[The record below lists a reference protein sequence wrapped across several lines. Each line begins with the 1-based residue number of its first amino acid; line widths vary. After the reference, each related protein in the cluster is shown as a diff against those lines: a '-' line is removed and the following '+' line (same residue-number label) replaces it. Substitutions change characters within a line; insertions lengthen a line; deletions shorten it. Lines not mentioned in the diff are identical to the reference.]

1 MRGPSTG
8 LSNVRERG
16 VEPLHPFGH
25 WHLKP
30 ARLPIPPLAREP
42 HSTCGRTSTQN
53 GQIAMQMTIIAQV
66 TWDYTN
72 TDGITMGLLD
82 NVEKRLDRIVNGSF
96 SKAFKAQIEPVEIAA
111 ALQHEIDMRA
121 KNQDGRV
128 IAPNRF
134 AIGLSEEDYNR
145 MAGYFAG
152 LQVELAKVITDHCV
166 KQRYAAVDQPELW
179 FTLNADLRV
188 GDVSISSESAPRQN
202 LGTPASSALAGET
215 LIPAAVTAPEATPHL
230 RATDGKDFPLNQ
242 SVIKIGRGKEADIQ
256 ITDAGISRIHCSIVL
271 GSQVI
276 IKDNGSTN
284 GTLVDGKKI
293 TEAPLNHGSMIQI
306 GSSTFTY
313 LSR

>member
-1 MRGPSTG
+1 M
-8 LSNVRERG
+8 
-16 VEPLHPFGH
+16 
-25 WHLKP
+25 
-30 ARLPIPPLAREP
+30 
-42 HSTCGRTSTQN
+42 
-53 GQIAMQMTIIAQV
+53 
-66 TWDYTN
+66 
-72 TDGITMGLLD
+72 DGITVGLLD

-111 ALQHEIDMRA
+111 ALQHELDMRA

-134 AIGLSEEDYNR
+134 AIELSEEDYNR
-145 MAGYFAG
+145 MASFFAG
-152 LQVELAKVITDHCV
+152 LQVELSKVITDYCV
-166 KQRYAAVDQPELW
+166 KQRYAAVDLPELW
-179 FTLNADLRV
+179 FALNTNLHV

-202 LGTPASSALAGET
+202 VAATVMPASGGES
-215 LIPAAVTAPEATPHL
+215 LIPAALTAPEVTPHL
-230 RATDGKDFPLNQ
+230 QSTDGRDFPLNQ
-242 SVIKIGRGKEADIQ
+242 PIIKIGRGNEADIQ
-256 ITDAGISRIHCSIVL
+256 INDAGISRIHCSIVL